1 MDQKTHEYRLS
12 QWEPIITECKNSGL
26 PVATWCRE
34 NNVDKQKF
42 YYWQRRLRAAVFGE
56 TTTDAPNF
64 KPPAVP
70 NKKKTTIVELPTPI
84 IEPIS
89 TQASIVLHIKG
100 CTIEVNNNVTPELI
114 ATIMQVMSH
123 A

>member
-1 MDQKTHEYRLS
+1 M
-12 QWEPIITECKNSGL
+12 
-26 PVATWCRE
+26 ATKIKSCCVW
-34 NNVDKQKF
+34 
-42 YYWQRRLRAAVFGE
+42 E

-89 TQASIVLHIKG
+89 TQAPIVLHIKG
-100 CTIEVNNNVTPELI
+100 CTIEVNNNATSELI
-114 ATIMQVMSH
+114 ATIMQVISY

>member
-84 IEPIS
+84 MYKYSGAKLNNFDHPEIWKHTSIS
-89 TQASIVLHIKG
+89 NIIKNRVYV
-100 CTIEVNNNVTPELI
+100 I
-114 ATIMQVMSH
+114 
-123 A
+123 